1 MNILGIDFE
10 DWFHP
15 ELIQKYISKKDN
27 QPKIVQGIDKI
38 LNLLRKKDTN
48 ATFFVVGELL
58 EFKPE
63 LLDLILDNDH
73 EIGFH
78 TMKHT
83 RIDSPNFKEKFEE
96 EIKKFDELTD
106 GKSKGFRAPSFSLNA
121 SSSWLIDVLEE
132 NDYVYDSSVVPAKT
146 SLYGIPN
153 AEKKPY
159 KISSK
164 FLEGNSDDGKIIEF
178 PLLVTK
184 FLGKKIP
191 AAGGFYLRTLP
202 LRIIENAIKSYE
214 KENLPGVFYIHSWEL
229 TPEFMPKM
237 KLSKKDHFTTFHNI
251 DKAYDKM
258 ENLLEKFQF
267 TSFEKFIHNKSDKL
281 Y

>member
-27 QPKIVQGIDKI
+27 QPKVIEGIDKI
-38 LNLLRKKDTN
+38 LDLLRKKDTK

-63 LLDLILDNDH
+63 LLDLILDNEH

-78 TMKHT
+78 TMKHD
-83 RIDSPNFKEKFEE
+83 RIDSPNFKEKFQE
-96 EIKKFDELTD
+96 EIKQFHKLTN
-106 GKSKGFRAPSFSLNA
+106 GKSKGFRAPSFSLNTN
-121 SSSWLIDVLEE
+121 SSWLIDVLEE
-132 NDYVYDSSVVPAKT
+132 NDYVYDSSIVPAKT

-164 FLEGNSDDGKIIEF
+164 FLEGNSNDGKIIEF
-178 PLLVTK
+178 PMMVTK

-202 LRIIENAIKSYE
+202 SRIIENAIKSYE
-214 KENLPGVFYIHSWEL
+214 EENLPGVFYIHSWEL
-229 TPEFMPKM
+229 TPELMPKM
-237 KLSKKDHFTTFHNI
+237 KLSKKDHFITFHNI

-258 ENLLEKFQF
+258 EDLLEKFQF

-281 Y
+281 C